1 LNPQLP
7 RVTAK
12 ELIAIL
18 KKRGFLLIR
27 SSGSHHVFKD
37 AKGNRAV
44 VPVHAGKTMRLG
56 TLAGILRDADIS
68 VEEFIGD
75 LK

>member
-7 RVTAK
+7 RITSK
-12 ELIAIL
+12 ELIAVL

-27 SSGSHHVFKD
+27 SSGSHHVLRD

-44 VPVHAGKTMRLG
+44 VPVHSGKIIRLK
-56 TLAGILRDADIS
+56 TLAGILRDADIP
-68 VEEFIGD
+68 VEDFLRE

>member
-1 LNPQLP
+1 M
-7 RVTAK
+7 TAK